1 MKTIK
6 LKPGS
11 IDGAKKVFLFF
22 DFDEKINEGL
32 RKHGGARWSPVNR
45 CWHIARKKG
54 WQESLSENLQG
65 ICILD
70 FSDPE
75 LTSSFNEEFA
85 IKKITPED
93 RIRLKEFREWMIHT
107 RYSDKTIECYINSL
121 QKFLD
126 FSFPMGTEDIK
137 EEQVIEYVT
146 DYIIPQDRS
155 FDFQNIFISAIKLLY
170 STLYKAKLDVKVL
183 KRPRPKRSL
192 PPVLSEEEV
201 SDILNAHSNF
211 KHSIMLRLIYACGL
225 RRSEILNLRPGDI
238 NSDRKILNIRM
249 AKGRKDRIV
258 GIPDVLIDELREYY
272 RLYKPQYW
280 LFEGQIK
287 GNPYSATSLSDVL
300 KSAVKKAKINK
311 PVTLHW
317 LRHSYATHLLE
328 HGTDLRN
335 IQELLGHSSSKTT
348 EIYTHVSTKTL
359 ANIRSPFEYL
369 KKRDNLD

>member
-6 LKPGS
+6 LKLGS
-11 IDGAKKVFLFF
+11 IEGAKRVLLYFEY
-22 DFDEKINEGL
+22 DREISSGI
-32 RKHGGARWSPVNR
+32 RKYRGARWCPDNK
-45 CWHIARKKG
+45 CWHIAKRSG
-54 WQESLSENLQG
+54 WQDRLSETLKG
-65 ICILD
+65 LCLLD
-70 FSDPE
+70 FSDPALTLTFNKE
-75 LTSSFNEEFA
+75 LSRR
-85 IKKITPED
+85 KITAND
-93 RIRLKEFREWMIHT
+93 SIRLKEYKEWLRHK
-107 RYSDKTIECYINSL
+107 RYSDSTIESYIISL
-121 QKFLD
+121 EKFLD
-126 FSFPMGTEDIK
+126 FSFPLGSDEIA
-137 EEQVIEYVT
+137 EEQVIKYVT
-146 DYIIPQDRS
+146 EYIIPKNLS
-155 FDFQNIFISAIKLLY
+155 FAFQNQFISSIKLFY
-170 STLYKAKLDVKVL
+170 STLYETKLEVQVL
-183 KRPRPKRSL
+183 KRPRPVRSL
-192 PPVLSEEEV
+192 PSVLSEEEV

-211 KHSIMLRLIYACGL
+211 KHSVMLRLIYACGL

-238 NSDRKILNIRM
+238 NSARKILNIRM

-258 GIPDVLIDELREYY
+258 GIPGALIDELRKYY

-287 GNPYSATSLSDVL
+287 GQPYSETSLSDVL